1 MSEKRVQRAQRLFQV
16 LTKLHYIEEQ
26 KKIALQ
32 RRFDELER
40 SQEEVIKALNTDDAL
55 HGLFVDT
62 TAKLLRNMAQEAH
75 RVGEARDLQTR
86 KLLDRATKMKTVER
100 LKENLEI
107 STRRIRQEHEL
118 REIIERYVGR
128 QTASLPQD

>member
-16 LTKLHYIEEQ
+16 LTKLHTIEEQ

-32 RRFDELER
+32 RRFDELEK

-75 RVGEARDLQTR
+75 RVAEARDLQTR

-107 STRRIRQEHEL
+107 STRRIRQENEL